1 MTCGRTAV
9 EADRAGP
16 RVRRGVHAHHPF
28 SCRSSPVRLEPR
40 DYPGFVADDVD
51 ANGKCLL
58 MRKVLSC
65 R

>member
-1 MTCGRTAV
+1 MLTT
-9 EADRAGP
+9 
-16 RVRRGVHAHHPF
+16 PF

-58 MRKVLSC
+58 MRKVLIC